1 MTETITGAASHD
13 ALSAS
18 RTSNRAVLFED
29 GVGGGGRGGGETGGG
44 LGSDFYKNKK
54 LIKKKQIDIDLNKY
68 ISSSDKGTLCVI
80 IDNALT

>member
-1 MTETITGAASHD
+1 MSETITGAAGHD

-18 RTSNRAVLFED
+18 RASNRAVPFED
-29 GVGGGGRGGGETGGG
+29 GVGGDGRVGGETDGG

-68 ISSSDKGTLCVI
+68 ISSSDKETLCVI